1 MAEENNKD
9 NKLTKPRT
17 TTNTT
22 TYEIRGNSQ
31 VPKTGNTPK
40 PIEKK

>member
-1 MAEENNKD
+1 MAEDKNKD
-9 NKLTKPRT
+9 NKPSKPRT

-22 TYEIRGNSQ
+22 SYEIRGTSH

-40 PIEKK
+40 PKEKK